1 MKIYILFTYRREPNW
16 IRKCAN
22 KEKAFGLK
30 LTKTENQSDVILV
43 LAMEK
48 DVSHDFHMMFPNEM
62 PINEPSK
69 H

>member
-1 MKIYILFTYRREPNW
+1 M
-16 IRKCAN
+16 
-22 KEKAFGLK
+22 K

-69 H
+69 HESTYEKDKSKTKC

>member
-1 MKIYILFTYRREPNW
+1 M
-16 IRKCAN
+16 RKCAN